1 MKSRKLAFLGLSVA
15 LALILSFVE
24 SQIPVFTVVPGMK
37 LGLPN
42 LVMVFLLYRIG
53 WKETAAVSLVRVLLV
68 SLLFGNA
75 QSLVFSLAGAAL
87 SLAGMTLLKKSR
99 LFSPVAVSVTGGVL
113 HNIGQI
119 IAACLWTGTAQIAYY
134 LPVLLLSGIA
144 AGILIGLLSGLLLKR
159 LSSVSL

>member
-15 LALILSFVE
+15 QALILSFVE

>member
-87 SLAGMTLLKKSR
+87 SLAGMALLKKSR
-99 LFSPVAVSVTGGVL
+99 LFSPMAVSVTGGVL

-159 LSSVSL
+159 LASVSL